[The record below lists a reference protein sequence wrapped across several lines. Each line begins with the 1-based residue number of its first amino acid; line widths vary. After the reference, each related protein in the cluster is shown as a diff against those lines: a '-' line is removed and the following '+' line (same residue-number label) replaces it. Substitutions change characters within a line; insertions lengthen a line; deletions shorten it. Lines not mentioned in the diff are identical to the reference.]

1 MSLGFEI
8 TLPDTPDEAITR
20 VEEALTAEG
29 FGILTRIDVR
39 ETMKKKLDADFR
51 PYTILG
57 ACNPTLA
64 LRALETNPAV
74 GLMLPCNVTVEQA
87 GSGSLVRI
95 VDPGMMMGVGEL
107 GESAAMQAVAA
118 EAGEKLERVAE
129 KLRS

>member
-8 TLPDTPDEAITR
+8 ALPDAQEGAIAR
-20 VEEALTAEG
+20 VEETLKAEG

-39 ETMKKKLDADFR
+39 ETMKEKLGAEFR

-57 ACNPTLA
+57 ACNPPLA
-64 LRALETNPAV
+64 LRALETNAAV

-87 GSGSLVRI
+87 EGGSLVRI
-95 VDPGMMMGVGEL
+95 VDPDVMMGVGEL
-107 GESAAMQAVAA
+107 AGNAAMKAVAA
-118 EAGEKLERVAE
+118 EAREKLERVAE